1 MFKLSVELQRTKMD
15 AILACV
21 LFSIVVFLPVFVK
34 IKEIFSCNRSCS
46 GLFIHLHAHKPHARK
61 ERTIQSGIGDFD

>member
-34 IKEIFSCNRSCS
+34 IKEIFSCNRS
-46 GLFIHLHAHKPHARK
+46 
-61 ERTIQSGIGDFD
+61 